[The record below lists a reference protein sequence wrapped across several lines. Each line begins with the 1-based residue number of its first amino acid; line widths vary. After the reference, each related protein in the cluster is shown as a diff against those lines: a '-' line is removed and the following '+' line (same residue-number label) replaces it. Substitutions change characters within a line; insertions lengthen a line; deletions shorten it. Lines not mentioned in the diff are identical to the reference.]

1 MKPIKPTRRTVLS
14 SIALTTGAT
23 LTRSLSAGAFVAPS
37 PADAA
42 IARDPMRP
50 QYHLLPTHGWM
61 NDPCGPI
68 YWKGRYHMFLQ
79 YNDEPVSAVKVW
91 AHATS
96 SDMVHWHREPI
107 ALAPTPGGP
116 DAQGCWTGTAAIVD
130 GKPTFLYTGV
140 VNSTPEQATLA
151 DSNPPLRESVCMAV
165 AEDDSL
171 LHWRK
176 LPQPVIPAP
185 PAGMKVT
192 GFRDPSPWRQGNEWY
207 LIVASGERS
216 VGGKERGA
224 GGRVLLYRSADFRHW
239 EYLHPMA
246 QGKPNGKQ
254 GTDPVDSGEM
264 WECPDFFPLDGKHVL
279 IHSTERRTLWQIGT
293 LDTATMLF
301 HAENEGLL
309 DHGAYYAPKSQLDAH
324 GNRIL
329 WGWITETRPQAEY
342 AAAGWSGM
350 MSLPRRLSIQ
360 NGALVMEPAP
370 EVASLRIAPL
380 ASLQTAAHAGG
391 AVVRL
396 PTAAQEVHLTLVQ
409 MPEVRARL
417 ERSFT
422 DDQGTV
428 LLLQTE
434 SLQTAS
440 GTLRVGDHVI
450 SGVGAGPLDL
460 HIYLDHSVAEIFIN
474 HRQVITC
481 RYYKRNSN
489 EPAISITLAGMWAIT
504 QQQAWSL
511 KSIW

>member
-1 MKPIKPTRRTVLS
+1 MSTRPPTRRTVLAGL
-14 SIALTTGAT
+14 ALATTGAA
-23 LTRSLSAGAFVAPS
+23 LTRRLPALDLSEAAVAAHD
-37 PADAA
+37 PAQNS
-42 IARDPMRP
+42 IDPMRP

-61 NDPCGPI
+61 NDPCGPLF
-68 YWKGRYHMFLQ
+68 WTGRYHMFYQ
-79 YNDEPVSAVKVW
+79 YNSEPISAVKLW

-96 SDMVHWHREPI
+96 SDMVHWRREPI

-116 DAQGCWTGTAAIVD
+116 DADGCWTGTAAIVD

-165 AEDDSL
+165 AEDDTL

-176 LPQPVIPAP
+176 LPQPVMPAP
-185 PAGMKVT
+185 PAGMKVV
-192 GFRDPSPWRQGNEWY
+192 GFRDPSPWREGNHWN
-207 LIVASGERS
+207 LIVASG
-216 VGGKERGA
+216 ERGA
-224 GGRVLLYRSADFRHW
+224 GGRVLLYRSADFLHW

-293 LDTATMLF
+293 LDPATMLF
-301 HAENEGLL
+301 HAESEGLL
-309 DHGAYYAPKSQLDAH
+309 DHGAYYAPKSQLDVH

-350 MSLPRRLSIQ
+350 MSLPRRLSIADGQ
-360 NGALVMEPAP
+360 LVMAP
-370 EVASLRIAPL
+370 SPEIESLRTAPRTTW
-380 ASLQTAAHAGG
+380 TA
-391 AVVRL
+391 VKRL
-396 PTAAQEVHLTLVQ
+396 PTAAQEIRLGLQPAEPRTDAFEQSFVDNQGAAILL
-409 MPEVRARL
+409 RADPQQ
-417 ERSFT
+417 SP
-422 DDQGTV
+422 GTV
-428 LLLQTE
+428 
-434 SLQTAS
+434 
-440 GTLRVGDHVI
+440 RIGDHEL
-450 SGVGAGPLDL
+450 SGIDKGPLDL
-460 HIYLDHSVAEIFIN
+460 HIFLDHSVAEIFLN
-474 HRQVITC
+474 HRRAITH
-481 RYYKRNSN
+481 RYYSRTPM
-489 EPAISITLAGMWAIT
+489 EPAVAITLGGNWRIT

>member
-1 MKPIKPTRRTVLS
+1 MSMPTRRTILEAL
-14 SIALTTGAT
+14 ALTTGAAF
-23 LTRSLSAGAFVAPS
+23 TRSLPAFAFDAPS
-37 PADAA
+37 PSGAA
-42 IARDPMRP
+42 IVPHESTDPMRP

-68 YWKGRYHMFLQ
+68 FWKGRYHMFLQ
-79 YNDEPVSAVKVW
+79 YNDEPVSAVKLW

-96 SDMVHWHREPI
+96 PDMVRWRRQPV

-140 VNSTPEQATLA
+140 VNSSPEQATLA
-151 DSNPPLRESVCMAV
+151 DANPPLRESVCMAV
-165 AEDDSL
+165 AEDDAL
-171 LHWRK
+171 LHWHK

-185 PAGMKVT
+185 PPGMKVT
-192 GFRDPSPWRQGNEWY
+192 GFRDPSPWRQGDHWY
-207 LIVASGERS
+207 LIVASGER
-216 VGGKERGA
+216 GA
-224 GGRVLLYRSADFRHW
+224 GGSERSGGGEVLLYRSADFRHW

-293 LDTATMLF
+293 LDPATMLF
-301 HAENEGLL
+301 HAESEGLL

-350 MSLPRRLSIQ
+350 MSLPRRLSIA
-360 NGALVMEPAP
+360 NGVLIMAPAP
-370 EVASLRIAPL
+370 EIASLR
-380 ASLQTAAHAGG
+380 TALRTGT
-391 AVVRL
+391 AVKRL
-396 PTAAQEVHLTLVQ
+396 PSAAQEIRLTLEPASEPMFDQ
-409 MPEVRARL
+409 
-417 ERSFT
+417 SFV
-422 DDQGTV
+422 DRQGAA
-428 LLLQTE
+428 LLLRDRIQQPANI
-434 SLQTAS
+434 LRIGDTAI
-440 GTLRVGDHVI
+440 TLGNEL
-450 SGVGAGPLDL
+450 PLDL
-460 HIYLDHSVAEIFIN
+460 HIFLDHSVAEIFIN
-474 HRQVITC
+474 QQQIITQ
-481 RYYKRNSN
+481 RYYARTPM
-489 EPAISITLAGMWAIT
+489 EPAIAITLGGNWRIT

>member
-1 MKPIKPTRRTVLS
+1 MHTRRPTRRQVLAGL
-14 SIALTTGAT
+14 ALTTGAA
-23 LTRSLSAGAFVAPS
+23 LTRKLRAFNLT
-37 PADAA
+37 DAQ

-79 YNDEPVSAVKVW
+79 YNSEPVSAVKLW

-96 SDMVHWHREPI
+96 SDMIHWHREPI

-116 DAQGCWTGTAAIVD
+116 DADGCWTGTAAVVD

-140 VNSTPEQATLA
+140 VNSTPDRATLVDA
-151 DSNPPLRESVCMAV
+151 NPPLRESVCMAV
-165 AEDDSL
+165 AEDDAL

-176 LPQPVIPAP
+176 QPQPVIPAP
-185 PAGMKVT
+185 PAGMKVV
-192 GFRDPSPWRQGNEWY
+192 GFRDPSPWRQGNDWY
-207 LIVASGERS
+207 LIVASG
-216 VGGKERGA
+216 ERGA

-301 HAENEGLL
+301 HAEYEGLL
-309 DHGAYYAPKSQLDAH
+309 DHGAYYAPKSQLDAQ

-329 WGWITETRPQAEY
+329 WGWITDTRPQVEY

-350 MSLPRRLSIQ
+350 MSLPRRLSIDNNQ
-360 NGALVMEPAP
+360 LVMEPAP
-370 EVASLRIAPL
+370 EAASLRTAPL
-380 ASLQTAAHAGG
+380 ASLQTAPHGG
-391 AVVRL
+391 NAVVRL
-396 PTAAQEVHLTLVQ
+396 PTAGQEIRLTLVQ
-409 MPEVRARL
+409 VPEVRARL

-428 LLLQTE
+428 LLLHTE
-434 SLQTAS
+434 GVPTAS
-440 GTLRVGDHVI
+440 GTMHVGDHEI
-450 SGVGAGPLDL
+450 NGIGTGPLDL

-481 RYYKRNSN
+481 RYYKRNPK
-489 EPAISITLAGMWAIT
+489 EPAISITLAGMWQLT
-504 QQQAWSL
+504 RQQAWSL

>member
-1 MKPIKPTRRTVLS
+1 MPTRRTVLTS
-14 SIALTTGAT
+14 LAFTTGAA
-23 LTRSLSAGAFVAPS
+23 LTRKLLALEPS
-37 PADAA
+37 NAA
-42 IARDPMRP
+42 LARDPMRP

-61 NDPCGPI
+61 NDPCGPLF
-68 YWKGRYHMFLQ
+68 WKGRYHMFLQ
-79 YNDEPVSAVKVW
+79 YNDEPVSAVKLW

-96 SDMVHWHREPI
+96 SDMIHWHREPI

-116 DAQGCWTGTAAIVD
+116 DADGCWTGTAAIVD

-151 DSNPPLRESVCMAV
+151 DSNPVLRESVCMAV
-165 AEDDSL
+165 AEDDAL

-176 LPQPVIPAP
+176 LPQPVIATP

-192 GFRDPSPWRQGNEWY
+192 GFRDPSPWRQGDHWN
-207 LIVASGERS
+207 LIVASG
-216 VGGKERGA
+216 ERGA

-279 IHSTERRTLWQIGT
+279 IHSAERRTLWQIGT
-293 LDTATMLF
+293 LDTTTMLF

-309 DHGAYYAPKSQLDAH
+309 DHGAYYAPKSQLDAKGH
-324 GNRIL
+324 RIL

-350 MSLPRRLSIQ
+350 MSLPRRLSIA
-360 NGALVMEPAP
+360 NGALVMTPAS
-370 EVASLRIAPL
+370 EISSLR
-380 ASLQTAAHAGG
+380 TAGRTG
-391 AVVRL
+391 SAVKRL
-396 PTAAQEVHLTLVQ
+396 PSAAQEIRLTLQPASNGPSSEQFLEQSFVDQ
-409 MPEVRARL
+409 QGAAILLRADPQQ
-417 ERSFT
+417 SP
-422 DDQGTV
+422 GT
-428 LLLQTE
+428 
-434 SLQTAS
+434 A
-440 GTLRVGDHVI
+440 RVGEKEI
-450 SGVGAGPLDL
+450 TGIGSGPLDL
-460 HIYLDHSVAEIFIN
+460 HIFLDHSVAEIFIN
-474 HRQVITC
+474 HRHAITQ
-481 RYYKRNSN
+481 RYYARTPM
-489 EPAISITLAGMWAIT
+489 EPAVAIILGGPWRIT

>member
-1 MKPIKPTRRTVLS
+1 MHTRRPTRRHVLAGL
-14 SIALTTGAT
+14 ALTTGAA
-23 LTRSLSAGAFVAPS
+23 LTRKLHALDLS
-37 PADAA
+37 DAA

-79 YNDEPVSAVKVW
+79 YNSEPVSAVKLW

-96 SDMVHWHREPI
+96 SDMIHWHREPI
-107 ALAPTPGGP
+107 ALAPTSGGP
-116 DAQGCWTGTAAIVD
+116 DADGCWTGTAAVVD

-140 VNSTPEQATLA
+140 VNSTPDRATLVDA
-151 DSNPPLRESVCMAV
+151 NPPLRESVCMAV
-165 AEDDSL
+165 AEDDAL

-176 LPQPVIPAP
+176 QPQPVIPAP
-185 PAGMKVT
+185 PAGMKVV
-192 GFRDPSPWRQGNEWY
+192 GFRDPSPWRQGNDWY
-207 LIVASGERS
+207 LIVASG
-216 VGGKERGA
+216 ERGA

-301 HAENEGLL
+301 HAESEGLL
-309 DHGAYYAPKSQLDAH
+309 DHGAYYAPKSQLDAR

-329 WGWITETRPQAEY
+329 WGWITETRPQVEY

-350 MSLPRRLSIQ
+350 MSLPRRLSIDNNQ
-360 NGALVMEPAP
+360 LVMEPAP
-370 EVASLRIAPL
+370 EAAPL
-380 ASLQTAAHAGG
+380 RTKPRTGS
-391 AVVRL
+391 AVKRL
-396 PTAAQEVHLTLVQ
+396 PTAAQEI
-409 MPEVRARL
+409 RL
-417 ERSFT
+417 
-422 DDQGTV
+422 
-428 LLLQTE
+428 
-434 SLQTAS
+434 SLQPTTSSAPFEQSFLDNQGAAILLRADPQLSS
-440 GTLRVGDHVI
+440 GTARIGDKEIVGIDK
-450 SGVGAGPLDL
+450 GPLDL
-460 HIYLDHSVAEIFIN
+460 HIFLDHSVAEIFLN
-474 HRQVITC
+474 HRQAITH
-481 RYYKRNSN
+481 RYYQRTTM
-489 EPAISITLAGMWAIT
+489 EPAVAIILGGNWQLT
-504 QQQAWSL
+504 RQQAWSL